1 MNTLSVQKRD
11 LATKAKKIRQ
21 AGFVTGNVFG
31 KNLSESIPIQ
41 IDKKD
46 AEKLFKTCHKG
57 SKLKLSID
65 GKAHD
70 VLLKEVNYNIMKR
83 EILEL
88 DFQVLVKGELI
99 NSVAEIVLHNKDKAN
114 GGTVDLM
121 LNEVAYKAKPDAL
134 VETIEIDCATLHPG
148 DTIKVSDLDIFK
160 NKKVEV
166 TSKAEAIVLAVVD
179 PKKAA
184 AAAEETEEV
193 AEASVSLE
201 TKAAE

>member
-46 AEKLFKTCHKG
+46 AEKLFKTCQKG
-57 SKLKLSID
+57 SKLKMTID

-70 VLLKEVNYNIMKR
+70 VLLKEINYNIMKR

-99 NSVAEIVLHNKDKAN
+99 NSVATIVLHNKEKAN
-114 GGTVDLM
+114 GGTVELM
-121 LNEVAYKAKPDAL
+121 TSEITYKAKPDAL
-134 VETIEIDCATLHPG
+134 VEKIEIDCSTLHPG
-148 DTIKVSDLDIFK
+148 DSVKVSDLEISK

-166 TSKAEAIVLAVVD
+166 TSKPDAVVLAVVEA
-179 PKKAA
+179 KKAA
-184 AAAEETEEV
+184 PAPAAEEAVT
-193 AEASVSLE
+193 EASVSLE
-201 TKAAE
+201 TKPEE

>member
-166 TSKAEAIVLAVVD
+166 TSKAEAIVLTVVD

-184 AAAEETEEV
+184 AATEETEEV

>member
-57 SKLKLSID
+57 SKLKMSID

-166 TSKAEAIVLAVVD
+166 TSKAEAIVLTVVD
-179 PKKAA
+179 PKKVA

>member
-166 TSKAEAIVLAVVD
+166 TSKAEAIVLTVVD
-179 PKKAA
+179 PKKVA

>member
-148 DTIKVSDLDIFK
+148 DSIKVSDLDIFK

-166 TSKAEAIVLAVVD
+166 TSKAEAIVLTVVD
-179 PKKAA
+179 PKKVA